1 MLPGYGIAFQSGF
14 QDTFTA
20 TATAALEV
28 GAFPYARGVI
38 DNWLRY
44 YARGDGMVTY
54 RAEELAQS
62 GRMLSIFALYV
73 SYTGDSALVLAHFGK
88 IRALAEWLLYRY
100 EASLQWDATDPRH
113 GIVAGGDEGDGFV
126 AHYES
131 YGATPLQH
139 KVRVRVRVRVWVRVW
154 VSG

>member
-44 YARGDGMVTY
+44 YVRENGMVSY
-54 RAEELAQS
+54 RAEELPQS
-62 GRMLSIFALYV
+62 GRMLTILALY
-73 SYTGDSALVLAHFGK
+73 
-88 IRALAEWLLYRY
+88 YRRPP
-100 EASLQWDATDPRH
+100 SP
-113 GIVAGGDEGDGFV
+113 
-126 AHYES
+126 
-131 YGATPLQH
+131 P
-139 KVRVRVRVRVWVRVW
+139 
-154 VSG
+154 